1 MAKVLGIEEQE
12 TVIVISRNSGTAT
25 LYSSDTRMRNRFR
38 RLYADKLTKEF
49 KQDGEVIAE
58 EYEVDR
64 RLVTFR
70 KAVPKRRELTEEEKQ
85 ELRDRLERMR
95 EEKAV

>member
-12 TVIVISRNSGTAT
+12 TVIIISRNSGTAT
-25 LYSSDTRMRNRFR
+25 LYSSDTRTRNRFR